1 MTVEERLW
9 ENRPFS
15 EPGSGFVPFF
25 PRSWN
30 QQQVVDTINAAY
42 DRRNPMQN
50 GLYLANVNG
59 ITIQMRLDPNGKIVT
74 AYPHMMEG

>member
-30 QQQVVDTINAAY
+30 QQQVVDAINAAY
-42 DRRNPMQN
+42 DNRRHHKKN
-50 GLYLANVNG
+50 LYIGTVNG